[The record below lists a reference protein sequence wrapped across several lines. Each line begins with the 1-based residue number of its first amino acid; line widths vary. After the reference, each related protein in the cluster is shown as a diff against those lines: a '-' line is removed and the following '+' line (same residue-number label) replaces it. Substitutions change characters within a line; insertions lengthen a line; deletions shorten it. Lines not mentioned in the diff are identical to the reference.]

1 MSRKK
6 LRNVTIV
13 TLIIMGIFITGC
25 NKGDSSTG
33 IGQIVDTEH
42 ILTLSL
48 AAYRDNDYVQ
58 EIINIDRATGEST
71 LIVTDEG
78 MYAAPI
84 WSPDGTQLA
93 YSSGT
98 GVEDEKQCIRI
109 VDSTGN
115 ELKTLPDLGGD
126 EIVIGWSKDGKKLLV
141 QGLIQDEVY
150 YTMFY
155 IVDIESGEA
164 ELVGDF
170 REDNFESVQYAEW
183 SPDEKYVIFAA
194 ADGEGMS
201 SIYRLDVSDGSLVA
215 MTQGYYDDTPKWSP
229 DGQYV
234 MFTRLREEDS
244 AKSKEGEYNP
254 SIDIW
259 IADADGNEF
268 KCMAKGEFTDHLDA
282 VWSPDGKHIVFIRSP
297 KDIRAQNELV
307 LYSIES
313 GEEKVLK
320 RGKEYKYIPVI
331 SPDGKTV
338 AFASFD
344 GSDEG
349 EMPEQGFDS
358 SIYIV
363 DIDTGKLKKLSTFT
377 GDIYTLE
384 WGGVGSAD

>member
-1 MSRKK
+1 
-6 LRNVTIV
+6 
-13 TLIIMGIFITGC
+13 MGIIVTGC
-25 NKGDSSTG
+25 NKEDSSTG
-33 IGQIVDTEH
+33 IGEIIDTDH

-48 AAYRDNDYVQ
+48 AAYRDDDYVQ
-58 EIINIDRATGEST
+58 EIINIDMATGEST
-71 LIVTDEG
+71 LIATDEG
-78 MYAAPI
+78 MYAAPL

-98 GVEDEKQCIRI
+98 GIEAGKQAIRI
-109 VDSTGN
+109 IDKTGN
-115 ELKTLPDLGGD
+115 ELKVLPDLGGD
-126 EIVIGWSKDGKKLLV
+126 ETVIGWSKDGKKLLV

-164 ELVGDF
+164 KLVGDF

-183 SPDEKYVIFAA
+183 SPDEKHVIFAA

-201 SIYRLDVSDGSLVA
+201 SIYKLDVSDGSLIA

-229 DGQYV
+229 DGEYM
-234 MFTRLREEDS
+234 MFTRLREEDPS
-244 AKSKEGEYNP
+244 KSKEGEYNP

-268 KCMAKGEFTDHLDA
+268 KCIAKGEFTDHLDA
-282 VWSPDGKHIVFIRSP
+282 VWSPDGKNIVFIRSP
-297 KDIRAQNELV
+297 KDVRAQNELV
-307 LYSIES
+307 LHSIES
-313 GEEKVLK
+313 GEEKVLM
-320 RGKEYKYIPVI
+320 RGKEYKYIPVV
-331 SPDGKTV
+331 SPDSKTV
-338 AFASFD
+338 AFVSFD
-344 GSDEG
+344 GSDEE

-363 DIDTGKLKKLSTFT
+363 DIETGKLKKLSTFT

-384 WGGVGSAD
+384 WGGVGSVD